1 MKIAYLCHFSNSTVR
16 DNLLLKTW
24 STRNLIFRL
33 LNHPKQCHA
42 DYAVW
47 NTDFITEFEKKM
59 QYEFHIISPHSGMKK
74 RIQEFAHNGIFY
86 HFFKDDGSL
95 LYDFVFAK
103 LKLGQRTNYRTNRE
117 RISKIIDKINPD
129 ILVLCGAECTPF
141 AIAVLDIKRIPVYA
155 LLQTCANLK
164 KYIDAGI
171 GSEYDRSIER
181 AIFKKVMYFGTIEKQ
196 FYDKYKE
203 INENAI
209 CLPVRFP
216 THNPSIIN
224 VKKENT
230 FAFFGR
236 VVANKG
242 IEDLLSALAIVVK
255 KYDNVRLNIIGSC
268 SSEYRSVL
276 DKMIAEL
283 GLYDNVVYS
292 PYYCN
297 MDDMYMQVQKAQIAV
312 LPGITASMNSTVRE
326 SMFMKIPTI
335 VYETNA
341 CNLANKQK
349 QCLIIAQMNDVE
361 DLATKMIY
369 CLEHPDELEVIVN
382 NAYEYANTNFSNE
395 QIGDK
400 LINNITAIVNYNNN
414 YTPIPSNLLYNE
426 ENV

>member
-1 MKIAYLCHFSNSTVR
+1 MKIAYLCHFSNYSVR
-16 DNLLLKTW
+16 NRLLLKTW
-24 STRNLIFRL
+24 STRNHIFRL
-33 LNHPKQCHA
+33 LKHPKQHHA

-47 NTDFITEFEKKM
+47 NTDFIKEFEKNN
-59 QYEFHIISPHSGMKK
+59 QHEFHVISPHSGMKK
-74 RIQEFAHNGIFY
+74 RIQEFAHNGIYY

-103 LKLGQRTNYRTNRE
+103 LKLGQRTNYKTNRE
-117 RISKIIDKINPD
+117 RISMIIDKINPD
-129 ILVLCGAECTPF
+129 IVVLCGAECTPF
-141 AIAVLDIKRIPVYA
+141 AIAVLDINKIPVYT

-171 GSEYDRSIER
+171 GTDYDRSIER
-181 AIFKKVMYFGTIEKQ
+181 AIFKKAMYFGTIEKQ
-196 FYDKYKE
+196 FYEKYKE

-224 VKKENT
+224 VKKEYT
-230 FAFFGR
+230 FVFFGR

-255 KYDNVRLNIIGSC
+255 KYDNVRLNVIGSC
-268 SSEYRSVL
+268 SPEYRAVL
-276 DKMIAEL
+276 DKKIADL
-283 GLYDNVVYS
+283 GLQDNVVYS

-341 CNLANKQK
+341 CNLANKER
-349 QCLIIAQMNDVE
+349 QCLIIAQMNNIE
-361 DLATKMIY
+361 DLASKMFY
-369 CLEHPDELEVIVN
+369 CLEHPDKLKVIVN
-382 NAYEYANTNFSNE
+382 NAYDYANTHFSNE
-395 QIGDK
+395 HIGDK
-400 LINNITAIVNYNNN
+400 LIKNIIAIVNYNN
-414 YTPIPSNLLYNE
+414 YHTPIPRSLLYNE
-426 ENV
+426 EYV